1 MKWVKK
7 SSGVLWIA
15 KEIFKIIIQFMIIWP
30 TATTNAVASFVLAI
44 RALVAAGTT
53 GMQTAATLGATC
65 NRKRRHVFHL
75 ALTRATWIVEDQKDQ
90 EDVTANLA
98 EKDHLCFSIS
108 LSKRGSGCLW
118 VWYGY
123 ARRTCEVLFGLFEYV
138 LIEWEY
144 ENKKRAFCDKC
155 CECKKFDLWWQDW
168 NCFCGEE

>member
-75 ALTRATWIVEDQKDQ
+75 ALTRATWIAEDQKDQ

-98 EKDHLCFSIS
+98 AKDHLCFSIS
-108 LSKRGSGCLW
+108 HSKRGWCSFLGQKRTKKSL
-118 VWYGY
+118 G
-123 ARRTCEVLFGLFEYV
+123 RRKPQTPAPLAERGKRSTR
-138 LIEWEY
+138 LI
-144 ENKKRAFCDKC
+144 
-155 CECKKFDLWWQDW
+155 
-168 NCFCGEE
+168 

>member
-53 GMQTAATLGATC
+53 GVQTAATLGAIC
-65 NRKRRHVFHL
+65 HRKRRHVFHL
-75 ALTRATWIVEDQKDQ
+75 ALTRATWIAEDQKDQ
-90 EDVTANLA
+90 EDVNANLA

-108 LSKRGSGCLW
+108 HSNKKFVVLFWSQKRTKKPLGRRKPQTPAPLAKRGKSST
-118 VWYGY
+118 
-123 ARRTCEVLFGLFEYV
+123 RTT
-138 LIEWEY
+138 
-144 ENKKRAFCDKC
+144 NKKRFCKLDKTSFLFILVLV
-155 CECKKFDLWWQDW
+155 EA
-168 NCFCGEE
+168 

>member
-75 ALTRATWIVEDQKDQ
+75 ALTRSTWIAEDQKDQ

-108 LSKRGSGCLW
+108 HSKRAVGVFVSVIWL
-118 VWYGY
+118 
-123 ARRTCEVLFGLFEYV
+123 
-138 LIEWEY
+138 
-144 ENKKRAFCDKC
+144 
-155 CECKKFDLWWQDW
+155 CKKNLWSFVWTFWICFDRMRIWK
-168 NCFCGEE
+168 